1 MASAPNPGGPTSAD
15 LTALAAAMQAAS
27 TSIQSFTNV
36 VAAVG
41 ANMAQAAGSMSASR
55 GGRGPPDLIEGAGTS
70 IRTAGMSLLRGAG
83 LGDAALA
90 GLTSAQGITAV
101 AGPVGVVVSALTQ
114 FAQGLER
121 TTERVQG
128 FFHALAEFSPQMG
141 LVQFEARQREY
152 FRQREIGDRLSGSAR
167 ELMQAEQRKL
177 DARKEIDI
185 AIAEGEAAL
194 GVLWENVKTD
204 FYGLITP
211 LVQGLNQL
219 AGGRGIH
226 GGMDETASPDQLAE
240 MIRGRDDQWRWR
252 QNPNWLPVPAP
263 AGDLR
268 GRPPPFAPDPIP
280 IWDKRWWF
288 RGNPA
293 NPQVGR

>member
-114 FAQGLER
+114 F
-121 TTERVQG
+121 
-128 FFHALAEFSPQMG
+128 
-141 LVQFEARQREY
+141 
-152 FRQREIGDRLSGSAR
+152 
-167 ELMQAEQRKL
+167 
-177 DARKEIDI
+177 
-185 AIAEGEAAL
+185 
-194 GVLWENVKTD
+194 
-204 FYGLITP
+204 
-211 LVQGLNQL
+211 
-219 AGGRGIH
+219 
-226 GGMDETASPDQLAE
+226 
-240 MIRGRDDQWRWR
+240 
-252 QNPNWLPVPAP
+252 
-263 AGDLR
+263 
-268 GRPPPFAPDPIP
+268 
-280 IWDKRWWF
+280 
-288 RGNPA
+288 
-293 NPQVGR
+293 